1 MMSACKIVSS
11 LLEADAMDLD
21 DVDPER
27 YLERYSDAISA
38 DKARGAINYH
48 NAMECNRF
56 YSRTVSYKG
65 RGKHPGAPYEA
76 RRNGATK
83 TWKTRPGEF
92 RIPIKI
98 GFKGYGYID
107 QNNAHEWATR
117 PDFKEAWAEYAEKTR
132 QAQQAAEIASL
143 QKAPLKPSPQGT
155 LSINNTV
162 ERDPKQPELFHEHCR
177 TRLRELG
184 VY

>member
-1 MMSACKIVSS
+1 MNAHEIVKH
-11 LLEADAMDLD
+11 LLEADE
-21 DVDPER
+21 VDPDAIDPEH
-27 YLERYSDAISA
+27 YIDRYSDAILA
-38 DKARGAINYH
+38 DEARGAITYR
-48 NAMECNRF
+48 NAMDCSRF
-56 YSRTVSYKG
+56 YHRTVRYKG
-65 RGKHPGAPYEA
+65 RGKQPGGAYEA

-117 PDFKEAWAEYAEKTR
+117 PDYKEAWEEYAEKTR
-132 QAQQAAEIASL
+132 LAKQAAEVKAL
-143 QKAPLKPSPQGT
+143 QDAPLQPSPQGA
-155 LSINNTV
+155 LPLAV
-162 ERDPKQPELFHEHCR
+162 RDPKQSEFFHENR